1 MNDDLWRR
9 VTPRQWNYTYS
20 DPNRWMPNT
29 VQIIMHTPFEWAFHV
44 NAIYIATFPS
54 WEEARDATPMLLKL
68 HGTES

>member
-1 MNDDLWRR
+1 MNDDLWTR
-9 VTPRQWNYTYS
+9 VTPRQWRYTGN
-20 DPNRWMPNT
+20 DPNKWIPDT
-29 VQIIMHTPFEWAFHV
+29 AQIIMSNPIEWCFYI